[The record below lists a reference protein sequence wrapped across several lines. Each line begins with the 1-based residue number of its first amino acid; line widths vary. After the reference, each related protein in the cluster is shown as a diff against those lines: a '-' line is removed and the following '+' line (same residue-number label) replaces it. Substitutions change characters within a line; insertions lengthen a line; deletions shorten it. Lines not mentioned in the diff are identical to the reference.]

1 MPSAI
6 DPTSRGS
13 TRTAA
18 ASATSSV
25 APGRGDDGRSLR
37 HRLEHREPEPLAEAR
52 VHGQGG
58 ALVQPIELVGGT
70 QPSAWARPSSRPSA
84 PRRSSFHH
92 GAGEDEVD
100 VRSIDP
106 NASRTRPGSSA
117 ARSCRRTGRRAA
129 RSRASRGSNSRA
141 PDPPR
146 ADPPRD
152 ESQPLPV
159 EPGLDARR
167 ERGPRRT
174 HHEPRVAAR
183 ERQPAPEHHQGVTR
197 VVLRVPQEHQVVDRR
212 DQRRPRRR
220 DDVPHVVHDVDGTSG
235 AFDAREARELPR
247 LVQEPTRQR

>member
-84 PRRSSFHH
+84 PRRSSFPPD

-100 VRSIDP
+100 VSRSIDP
-106 NASRTRPGSSA
+106 NASRTRPGFF
-117 ARSCRRTGRRAA
+117 
-129 RSRASRGSNSRA
+129 RGSI
-141 PDPPR
+141 
-146 ADPPRD
+146 
-152 ESQPLPV
+152 
-159 EPGLDARR
+159 
-167 ERGPRRT
+167 
-174 HHEPRVAAR
+174 
-183 ERQPAPEHHQGVTR
+183 
-197 VVLRVPQEHQVVDRR
+197 VPQNR
-212 DQRRPRRR
+212 
-220 DDVPHVVHDVDGTSG
+220 T
-235 AFDAREARELPR
+235 
-247 LVQEPTRQR
+247 